1 MQASCI
7 PQMEF
12 VHLVSCYLYLEK
24 GLLFLEQYASLLL
37 GRDHIFL
44 NNTFVISTHTLVM
57 QESCIPQMEFVH
69 LVSCYL
75 YLEKGLLFLEQYA
88 SLLLDR
94 DHIFLNN
101 TFVISTSNFG

>member
-1 MQASCI
+1 
-7 PQMEF
+7 
-12 VHLVSCYLYLEK
+12 
-24 GLLFLEQYASLLL
+24 
-37 GRDHIFL
+37 
-44 NNTFVISTHTLVM
+44 
-57 QESCIPQMEFVH
+57 MEFVH